1 MKASSHTWALKFTVN
16 MNRLGIIGIREN
28 NKLKHFWKIRSSNQT
43 ALHWLWRNLTWL
55 KHSGMAGIPI
65 YSTESDLVFIK
76 VFIKDILLI
85 NQLCLYNLWTHLN
98 ECLLFCRNTFII
110 YFNHFYPVSV
120 SPTPSLPP
128 PTHTYTLKTLY
139 NFCFNDA
146 GDET

>member
-1 MKASSHTWALKFTVN
+1 MKVSSHTWALKFTVN

-28 NKLKHFWKIRSSNQT
+28 NKLKHFWKIRSSNQN
-43 ALHWLWRNLTWL
+43 ALNWLWRNLTWL

-85 NQLCLYNLWTHLN
+85 NQLCLYNLWPHLN
-98 ECLLFCRNTFII
+98 ECLLFFRNTFII

-120 SPTPSLPP
+120 SPTSSPP
-128 PTHTYTLKTLY
+128 PPTYTLKTLY